1 MIRVESAP
9 TEGTAF
15 TVLLPASRVV
25 RTARPA
31 KPIQKPARQ
40 GGETILIVD
49 DEEVVR
55 TVAVAVLERRGYRTI
70 TATNGLEAISTFQNR
85 ADEIAVVLL
94 DLMMPAMGGVEA
106 LKHLRQINADTVFI
120 ATSGYPEAD
129 ALKQFG
135 TRINGYIQ
143 KPFLAGDLVKLVGD
157 LLERRSTTSRS
168 G

>member
-15 TVLLPASRVV
+15 TVLLPASRVS
-25 RTARPA
+25 RNA
-31 KPIQKPARQ
+31 KPAPPTQKPARQ

-49 DEEVVR
+49 DEDVVR
-55 TVAVAVLERRGYRTI
+55 SVAVAVLERRGYRTI
-70 TATNGLEAISTFQNR
+70 TAKNGIEAISIFANR
-85 ADEIAVVLL
+85 ASEISVVLL
-94 DLMMPAMGGVEA
+94 DLMMPGMGGVEA
-106 LKHLRQINADTVFI
+106 LKHLRQINADAVFI
-120 ATSGYPEAD
+120 ATSGYPEMD

-143 KPFLAGDLVKLVGD
+143 KPYLAGNLIKLVGD
-157 LLERRSTTSRS
+157 LLEQRSTTSLS